1 MCFCFICYCS
11 RYLTSKQYRVFCD
24 DNMTNS
30 KGRSLTS
37 KTSDGSNS
45 GGSFVDWTLNLNTIQ
60 SDKFLNLLL
69 SMVPVIYQ
77 KNQEDRHKKGNGLW
91 QDGLSAAAQTL
102 SSRAEQ
108 HMEYHSFSEQSFH
121 GSNGHIPSGCSQKY
135 DDYANYNYCDVRE
148 ASETTAMLQ
157 DGDASS
163 DGDEDA
169 IVEAKHKLPKE
180 SSGIMA
186 LQILV
191 PFLLAGFGTVS
202 AGMVLDVVQHWE
214 VFKKVTEVFILV
226 PALLGLK
233 GNLEMTLASRLS
245 TAVNIGKMDSPIE
258 KWNLIIGNLALKQVQ
273 ATVVGFLAAVAAIIL
288 GWIPE
293 GKYYL
298 DHSIL
303 LCSSSV
309 ATAFIASLLQG
320 IIMVGVIV
328 GSKKTGIN
336 PDNVATPIAASFGDL
351 ITLAILAWISQ
362 GLYSCLENYYF
373 VSPLVGVFFL
383 ALTPI
388 WIIIAAKHPA
398 TRTVLHSGWEP
409 VITAMVISSIG
420 GLILDTTVSDPNL
433 VGIVVYTPVIN
444 GIGGNL
450 VAIQA
455 SRISTYLHLHSIP
468 GELPDEPKGC
478 YYPFRTFC
486 GPGVNNKSAQVLL
499 LLVIPG
505 HLIFLYT
512 IHLMKSGH
520 TSLTVIFVVVYLF
533 AAVLQVFTL
542 LWIADWMVHH
552 FWRKGKDPDSFS
564 IPYLTALGDL
574 LGTALLALSFH
585 FLWLIGDRDGDVGD

>member
-1 MCFCFICYCS
+1 
-11 RYLTSKQYRVFCD
+11 
-24 DNMTNS
+24 MTNC
-30 KGRSLTS
+30 KGRSVS
-37 KTSDGSNS
+37 KKKNDKAHNGKV
-45 GGSFVDWTLNLNTIQ
+45 FVNWTINLNAIQ

-69 SMVPVIYQ
+69 SMVPIVYH
-77 KNQEDRHKKGNGLW
+77 KTQEERHKKVNGLW
-91 QDGLSAAAQTL
+91 QDGLQPSGHNFSVRTD
-102 SSRAEQ
+102 Q
-108 HMEYHSFSEQSFH
+108 HVDYHHFSESSYH
-121 GSNGHIPSGCSQKY
+121 GSNGHNSSSCSPKY
-135 DDYANYNYCDVRE
+135 DNF
-148 ASETTAMLQ
+148 ASYSYSDGTDTSEMDAMLQ
-157 DGDASS
+157 DNHLSS
-163 DGDEDA
+163 DSDEA
-169 IVEAKHKLPKE
+169 SPIVEGNRKQPKE
-180 SSGIMA
+180 SSSIMA

-202 AGMVLDVVQHWE
+202 AGMVLDIVQHWE
-214 VFKKVTEVFILV
+214 VFRNITEVFILV

-273 ATVVGFLAAVAAIIL
+273 ATVVGFLAAVAAVIL

-293 GKYYL
+293 GKYHL
-298 DHSIL
+298 NHSVL

-362 GLYSCLENYYF
+362 GLYDCLENYYYI
-373 VSPLVGVFFL
+373 SPLVGAFFL
-383 ALTPI
+383 ALTPM

-398 TRTVLHSGWEP
+398 TRIVLHSGWEP

-455 SRISTYLHLHSIP
+455 SRISTYLHLYSVP
-468 GELPDEPKGC
+468 GELPEEAKGC
-478 YYPFRTFC
+478 YYPCRTFC
-486 GPGVNNKSAQVLL
+486 GTGVNNKSAQVLL

-520 TSLTVIFVVVYLF
+520 TSLTPIFIVVYLF
-533 AAVLQVFTL
+533 TALLQVFIL

-552 FWRKGKDPDSFS
+552 IWKKGKDPDSFS

-574 LGTALLALSFH
+574 LGTALLAMSFH

>member
-1 MCFCFICYCS
+1 
-11 RYLTSKQYRVFCD
+11 
-24 DNMTNS
+24 MTNS
-30 KGRSLTS
+30 KGRSITNNTS
-37 KTSDGSNS
+37 SGPSS
-45 GGSFVDWTLNLNTIQ
+45 GGGLVDWTLRLHTIQ

-77 KNQEDRHKKGNGLW
+77 KNQEDRHKKANGVW
-91 QDGLSAAAQTL
+91 QDGLSAAAQTF
-102 SSRAEQ
+102 SNRSEQ
-108 HMEYHSFSEQSFH
+108 HMEFHSFSEQPFH
-121 GSNGHIPSGCSQKY
+121 GNSGHTPASCSPKY
-135 DDYANYNYCDVRE
+135 DDYANYNYCDGRGPAE
-148 ASETTAMLQ
+148 AAAMLQ
-157 DGDASS
+157 NEDASS

-169 IVEAKHKLPKE
+169 IVEPNQKSPKE
-180 SSGIMA
+180 SSGVMA

-202 AGMVLDVVQHWE
+202 AGMVLDIVQHWE

-273 ATVVGFLAAVAAIIL
+273 ATVVGFLAAVAAVIL

-362 GLYSCLENYYF
+362 GLYSCLDNYYYI
-373 VSPLVGVFFL
+373 SPLVGVFFL

-478 YYPFRTFC
+478 YYPFRTFF

-520 TSLTVIFVVVYLF
+520 TSLTVIFIVVYLF
-533 AAVLQVFTL
+533 AAVLQCNV
-542 LWIADWMVHH
+542 
-552 FWRKGKDPDSFS
+552 
-564 IPYLTALGDL
+564 L
-574 LGTALLALSFH
+574 LGNPQKVLLPEREMIDLHATIAGRSLSFGPRVKEEH
-585 FLWLIGDRDGDVGD
+585 LSC

>member
-1 MCFCFICYCS
+1 MNGDHGETQSVC
-11 RYLTSKQYRVFCD
+11 LLEGPV
-24 DNMTNS
+24 N
-30 KGRSLTS
+30 
-37 KTSDGSNS
+37 
-45 GGSFVDWTLNLNTIQ
+45 WTVNLKAIQ
-60 SDKFLNLLL
+60 SDKFLSLLL
-69 SMVPVIYQ
+69 SMVPIVCH
-77 KNQEDRHKKGNGLW
+77 KNQEERLKKVNGMSPIGHGFNIRPDQHLEYHRFSEPVYHGNGP
-91 QDGLSAAAQTL
+91 QC
-102 SSRAEQ
+102 
-108 HMEYHSFSEQSFH
+108 
-121 GSNGHIPSGCSQKY
+121 SNISNY
-135 DDYANYNYCDVRE
+135 DYDTYDYCEGRDS
-148 ASETTAMLQ
+148 SETETMLQ
-157 DGDASS
+157 DSRSS
-163 DGDEDA
+163 GDGDTDA
-169 IVEAKHKLPKE
+169 ILERNRKLPKE
-180 SSGIMA
+180 SSFLMA

-202 AGMVLDVVQHWE
+202 AGMVLDIVQHWQ
-214 VFKKVTEVFILV
+214 VFKSLPEVFILV

-245 TAVNIGKMDSPIE
+245 TAVNVGKMDSPIE

-273 ATVVGFLAAVAAIIL
+273 ATVVGFLAAVAAVIL

-293 GKYYL
+293 GKYRL
-298 DHSIL
+298 DHAIL

-362 GLYSCLENYYF
+362 GLYYCIGIFSF
-373 VSPLVGVFFL
+373 ASPLVGVFFL

-388 WIIIAAKHPA
+388 WIVIASKHPA

-409 VITAMVISSIG
+409 VITAMLISSIG

-433 VGIVVYTPVIN
+433 AGMVVYTPVIN

-455 SRISTYLHLHSIP
+455 SRISTYLHFNNIP
-468 GELPDEPKGC
+468 GELPEEAKGC
-478 YYPFRTFC
+478 FHPCRAFY
-486 GPGVNNKSAQVLL
+486 GSGVNHKSAQVLL
-499 LLVIPG
+499 SLVIPG

-512 IHLMKSGH
+512 IYLMKSGH
-520 TSLTVIFVVVYLF
+520 TSLTPIFIAAYLL
-533 AAVLQVFTL
+533 AAMLQVFAL
-542 LWIADWMVHH
+542 LSIADWMVHH
-552 FWRKGKDPDSFS
+552 IWRKGKDPDSFS

-574 LGTALLALSFH
+574 LGTALLAVGFH
-585 FLWLIGDRDGDVGD
+585 ILWLIGDRDGDVGD

>member
-1 MCFCFICYCS
+1 
-11 RYLTSKQYRVFCD
+11 
-24 DNMTNS
+24 MTHS
-30 KGRSLTS
+30 KGRSVTHQ
-37 KTSDGSNS
+37 TS
-45 GGSFVDWTLNLNTIQ
+45 GGPSSGGGFVDWTLTLNTVQ
-60 SDKFLNLLL
+60 SDKFLHFLL
-69 SMVPVIYQ
+69 SMVPVLYQ
-77 KNQEDRHKKGNGLW
+77 KNPDDRHKKANGVW
-91 QDGLSAAAQTL
+91 QDGLSAAAQTF
-102 SSRAEQ
+102 SVRSEQ
-108 HMEYHSFSEQSFH
+108 HGEYHCFAEPTFH
-121 GSNGHIPSGCSQKY
+121 GHGGRSPSGGSQTY
-135 DDYANYNYCDVRE
+135 DDYANYNYCDGE
-148 ASETTAMLQ
+148 ETSETSAMLQ
-157 DGDASS
+157 A
-163 DGDEDA
+163 EDVSIEGEEDV
-169 IVEAKHKLPKE
+169 IVEASHKAPKE
-180 SSGIMA
+180 SSGVMA

-202 AGMVLDVVQHWE
+202 AGMVLDIVQHWE

-362 GLYSCLENYYF
+362 GLYSCLETYYY

-388 WIIIAAKHPA
+388 WIVVAAKHPA

-409 VITAMVISSIG
+409 VITAMVVSSIG

-433 VGIVVYTPVIN
+433 AGIVVYTPVIN

-478 YYPFRTFC
+478 YCPFRTFF

-512 IHLMKSGH
+512 IRLMKSGH

-533 AAVLQVFTL
+533 AALLQVFTL

>member
-1 MCFCFICYCS
+1 
-11 RYLTSKQYRVFCD
+11 
-24 DNMTNS
+24 MTNC
-30 KGRSLTS
+30 KGRSVS
-37 KTSDGSNS
+37 KKRNDKANHGE
-45 GGSFVDWTLNLNTIQ
+45 GFVNWTINLNAIQ

-69 SMVPVIYQ
+69 SMVPIVYH
-77 KNQEDRHKKGNGLW
+77 KTQEERHKKVNSLW
-91 QDGLSAAAQTL
+91 QDGLQPTGHNFSIRTD
-102 SSRAEQ
+102 Q
-108 HMEYHSFSEQSFH
+108 HMDYHHFSESAYH
-121 GSNGHIPSGCSQKY
+121 GSNGHNSSSCSPKY
-135 DDYANYNYCDVRE
+135 DNFASYNYSDGIDS
-148 ASETTAMLQ
+148 SEMDAMLQ
-157 DGDASS
+157 DNHLSS
-163 DGDEDA
+163 DSDETSP
-169 IVEAKHKLPKE
+169 IVEGNRKQPKE
-180 SSGIMA
+180 SSSIMA

-202 AGMVLDVVQHWE
+202 AGMVLDIVQ
-214 VFKKVTEVFILV
+214 
-226 PALLGLK
+226 
-233 GNLEMTLASRLS
+233 
-245 TAVNIGKMDSPIE
+245 VNVGKMDSPIE

-273 ATVVGFLAAVAAIIL
+273 ATVVGFLAAVAAVIL

-293 GKYYL
+293 GKYHL

-309 ATAFIASLLQG
+309 ATAFIASLLQELQRRIDLLSITMVLG

-362 GLYSCLENYYF
+362 GLYDCLENYYYI
-373 VSPLVGVFFL
+373 SPLVGAFFL
-383 ALTPI
+383 ALTPM

-398 TRTVLHSGWEP
+398 TRIVLHSGWEP

-455 SRISTYLHLHSIP
+455 SRISTYLHLHSVP
-468 GELPDEPKGC
+468 GELPEEAKGC
-478 YYPFRTFC
+478 CYPCRTFC
-486 GPGVNNKSAQVLL
+486 GTGVNNKSAQVLL

-520 TSLTVIFVVVYLF
+520 TSLTPIFVVVYLF
-533 AAVLQVFTL
+533 TALLQVFIL

-552 FWRKGKDPDSFS
+552 IWKKGKDPDSFS

>member
-1 MCFCFICYCS
+1 
-11 RYLTSKQYRVFCD
+11 
-24 DNMTNS
+24 MTAKHEKSCQIRAIENPVS
-30 KGRSLTS
+30 WNIG
-37 KTSDGSNS
+37 
-45 GGSFVDWTLNLNTIQ
+45 LNAIQ
-60 SDKFLNLLL
+60 SDKFLSLLL
-69 SMVPVIYQ
+69 SMVPIVC
-77 KNQEDRHKKGNGLW
+77 HKGQDERLKKLSGMSPTANGFNIRT
-91 QDGLSAAAQTL
+91 D
-102 SSRAEQ
+102 Q
-108 HMEYHSFSEQSFH
+108 HLEYHHFSEPVFH
-121 GSNGHIPSGCSQKY
+121 GGGSHCSSICSTDYEFDTY
-135 DDYANYNYCDVRE
+135 DYCEGRD
-148 ASETTAMLQ
+148 ASETDAMLQ
-157 DGDASS
+157 DRRISS
-163 DGDEDA
+163 DGEKETTEGNKK
-169 IVEAKHKLPKE
+169 VPKE
-180 SSGIMA
+180 SIFTMA
-186 LQILV
+186 LQILL

-202 AGMVLDVVQHWE
+202 AGMVLDIVQHWD
-214 VFKKVTEVFILV
+214 VFKNLTEVFILV

-245 TAVNIGKMDSPIE
+245 TAVNVGKMDSPIE

-273 ATVVGFLAAVAAIIL
+273 ATVVGFLAAVAAVIL

-293 GKYYL
+293 GKYRL
-298 DHSIL
+298 VHAIL

-362 GLYSCLENYYF
+362 GLYNCIDLYPF

-388 WIIIAAKHPA
+388 WIVIASKHPA

-409 VITAMVISSIG
+409 VITAMLISSIG

-433 VGIVVYTPVIN
+433 AGIVVYTPVIN

-468 GELPDEPKGC
+468 GELPEDAKGC
-478 YYPFRTFC
+478 FCPCRTFC
-486 GPGVNNKSAQVLL
+486 GTGVNNKSAQVLIS
-499 LLVIPG
+499 LVIPG

-512 IHLMKSGH
+512 IYLMKSGH
-520 TSLTVIFVVVYLF
+520 TSLTPIFITVYLL
-533 AAVLQVFTL
+533 AALLQVFAL

-552 FWRKGKDPDSFS
+552 IWRKGKDPDSFS

-585 FLWLIGDRDGDVGD
+585 ILWLIGDRDGDVGD

>member
-1 MCFCFICYCS
+1 
-11 RYLTSKQYRVFCD
+11 
-24 DNMTNS
+24 MTNC
-30 KGRSLTS
+30 KGRSVS
-37 KTSDGSNS
+37 KKRNDKANHGK
-45 GGSFVDWTLNLNTIQ
+45 GFVNWTINLNAIQ

-69 SMVPVIYQ
+69 SMVPIVYH
-77 KNQEDRHKKGNGLW
+77 KTQEERHKKVNSLW
-91 QDGLSAAAQTL
+91 QDGLQPTGHNFSIRTD
-102 SSRAEQ
+102 Q
-108 HMEYHSFSEQSFH
+108 HMDYHHFSESAYH
-121 GSNGHIPSGCSQKY
+121 GSNGHNSSSCSPKY
-135 DDYANYNYCDVRE
+135 DNFASYNYSDGTDS
-148 ASETTAMLQ
+148 SEMDAMLQ
-157 DGDASS
+157 DNHLSS
-163 DGDEDA
+163 DTDETSP
-169 IVEAKHKLPKE
+169 IVEGNRKQPKE
-180 SSGIMA
+180 SSSIMA

-202 AGMVLDVVQHWE
+202 AGMVLDIVQHWE
-214 VFKKVTEVFILV
+214 VFRNITEVFILV

-245 TAVNIGKMDSPIE
+245 TAVNVGKMDSPIE

-273 ATVVGFLAAVAAIIL
+273 ATVVGFLAAVAAVIL

-293 GKYYL
+293 GKYHL
-298 DHSIL
+298 NHSIL

-362 GLYSCLENYYF
+362 GLYDCLENYYYI
-373 VSPLVGVFFL
+373 SPLVGAFFL
-383 ALTPI
+383 ALTPM

-398 TRTVLHSGWEP
+398 TRIVLYSGWEP

-455 SRISTYLHLHSIP
+455 SRISTYLHLHSVP
-468 GELPDEPKGC
+468 GELPEEAKGC
-478 YYPFRTFC
+478 CYPCRTFC
-486 GPGVNNKSAQVLL
+486 GTGVNNKSAQVLL

-520 TSLTVIFVVVYLF
+520 TSLTPIFIVVYLF
-533 AAVLQVFTL
+533 TALLQVFIL

-552 FWRKGKDPDSFS
+552 IWKKGKDPDSFS